1 LTGTPLT
8 KIKSVIFDFAG
19 TLCSERYFVPL
30 GPEALDRIGLLLFD
44 PGKPQLVNAWMAGAL
59 SSQDIA
65 ATLSDHLPFSEAEI
79 LSALWRGCANLSF
92 NPPVHAF
99 AQCLRDAGIK
109 TALVTANMDVF
120 SEVVVPAHHLEAD
133 FDIIL
138 NTADYHTLDK
148 SCLWCKAFES
158 FGPGYTFSNAL
169 LVEDSQDMTQLFEAL
184 GGWAYTYQGDHAFLT
199 WLREKSFSLRTQRLC
214 VR

>member
-1 LTGTPLT
+1 LTETPIT
-8 KIKSVIFDFAG
+8 RIKSVMFDFAG

-30 GPEALDRIGLLLFD
+30 GREVLEVIGQLLFD
-44 PGKPQLVNAWMAGAL
+44 PGNPQLVNAWMVGER

-65 ATLSDHLPFSEAEI
+65 AFLSEHLPFSESVIMA
-79 LSALWRGCANLSF
+79 ALRRGCANLSF
-92 NPPVHAF
+92 NPAVHDF
-99 AQCLRDAGIK
+99 ARSLQQVGIK

-133 FDIIL
+133 FDVIL
-138 NTADYHTLDK
+138 NTADQRTLDK
-148 SCLWCKAFES
+148 SRLWRKAFES
-158 FGPGYTFSNAL
+158 FGPDYTFCNAL